1 MFKKIT
7 TAVLSFLI
15 FGFLVRTSYAEQ
27 VVIEVSGNGGG
38 SDNSVQFT
46 SNNSSTVD
54 QSNNAEIQNNV
65 SSDANTGNNQAGS
78 NTGDVVTNTGD
89 ANSSSTINNNN
100 INSNNYDGACDC
112 PSGNVSAVIS
122 GNGAYSDNVLNLGIN
137 NNTDVSQSNSAY
149 ITNNVLNHANSGYN
163 NADNNNGDVIIITG
177 KAGAYTKI
185 SNKNI
190 NINVDPSGN
199 SSNLISL
206 IINGNGAGSINLA
219 SLIFNNSLKYTSSN
233 IAVLFNNVVNEANTG
248 HNSANNNNGTV
259 LIATGDAVSI
269 VEIANEDIN
278 GSTVELCA
286 CTIAP
291 LPPPPGNGGEN
302 PPPSSNPPSSGG
314 NGGSSISQGAGSVL
328 GAAIGNVLPATGGY
342 LLLLMTILCLTIL
355 LAGGYLRFGSGISPP
370 TSYAI

>member
-1 MFKKIT
+1 MYPQMSI
-7 TAVLSFLI
+7 
-15 FGFLVRTSYAEQ
+15 Q
-27 VVIEVSGNGGG
+27 
-38 SDNSVQFT
+38 
-46 SNNSSTVD
+46 
-54 QSNNAEIQNNV
+54 EIIK
-65 SSDANTGNNQAGS
+65 QAS
-78 NTGDVVTNTGD
+78 NTSDVAINTGD

-112 PSGNVSAVIS
+112 PSGNVSAVI
-122 GNGAYSDNVLNLGIN
+122 GDNGAYSNNALNLGIN

-163 NADNNNGDVIIITG
+163 SADNNNGDVVIITG
-177 KAGAYTKI
+177 RAGAYIKI

-199 SSNLISL
+199 GSSIISL
-206 IINGNGAGSINLA
+206 LINGNGAGSVNLA

-248 HNSANNNNGTV
+248 GNTANYNNGTV

-291 LPPPPGNGGEN
+291 PPGNGGGDPVV
-302 PPPSSNPPSSGG
+302 PPGTNPPSSGGNGG

-370 TSYAI
+370 SSYAI